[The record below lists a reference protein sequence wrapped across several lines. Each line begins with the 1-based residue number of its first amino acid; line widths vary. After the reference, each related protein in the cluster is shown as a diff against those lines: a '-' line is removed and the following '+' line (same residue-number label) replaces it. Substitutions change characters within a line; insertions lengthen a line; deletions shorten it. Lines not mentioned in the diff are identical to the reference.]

1 VRKTVTSFP
10 ISEEQKEIEEEFV
23 RQIDHESVWNY
34 MHAMSTLSPVD
45 DHPLMGTDA
54 HRRKLH
60 YIRGKLLE
68 FGYEPEVQEFLCEQH
83 FPLET
88 RLEIISPVEKEFF
101 AVPMRYGK
109 ETPEEGITG
118 ELVWVGDGWEED
130 YKRLERDG
138 VTVNGKIVLISRVR
152 GHPKSRLIIAKLHEA
167 RGVIIRGIY
176 DLDWWGYQAG
186 GQYGPLRMLL
196 RGHPEAWVED
206 DARMY
211 EFYKFPEDSLQNF
224 PVFHVRK
231 SIGDYLRK
239 LCAGKGSVIV
249 SMKFRKNVEN
259 RKTYNIIAT
268 LEGSELPEE
277 VVVLGA
283 HSDSWFQGA
292 RDDTSGCATVLEM
305 ARILSRLAEKRW
317 GPRRTMKF
325 CFWTGEESSMVGSEA
340 YASEHETVIQKIV
353 AKFNLET
360 GVMGHEFIGGS
371 GSPEFKSLCE
381 KAGKDA
387 LPETQFSYT
396 GSVTGATSDHSPFFW
411 RNIPVING
419 FSWQGKGWL
428 DATEDT
434 LQPGPW
440 SSVSYHKS
448 LAQSWSIKPERFH
461 EVVAITGVTA
471 LRIANSPILPYEY
484 ASYASLI
491 KEGLDRQDGLLAL
504 EEGADMLGVDLSSLI
519 EACDKMGKA
528 AEKLNDTLIGVSLA
542 HHRATGCEPLVDDL
556 PVELVERFSGLPSDF
571 SENRESIERYIR
583 IANAVMRKTLT
594 AYLRTHCYATDGQAV
609 YLLPWIA
616 PMKYAADLEKRIG
629 KLQQV
634 IEEVG
639 QLKAAIETVTT
650 TLTDLSENGNELLD
664 SL

>member
-1 VRKTVTSFP
+1 VRKTITSFP
-10 ISEEQKEIEEEFV
+10 ISEDQKEIEEEFV
-23 RQIDHESVWNY
+23 RQIDHESAWDY
-34 MHAMSTLSPVD
+34 MHTMSTLSPVD

-88 RLEIISPVEKEFF
+88 RLEVVSPVEKELS

-138 VTVNGKIVLISRVR
+138 VTVNGKIALISRVR

-167 RGVIIRGIY
+167 KGVIIRGVY

-206 DARMY
+206 DARVY

-231 SIGDYLRK
+231 SIGDYLRR
-239 LCAGKGSVIV
+239 LCSGGGPVIV
-249 SMKFRKNVEN
+249 SMKFRKKIEN

-277 VVVLGA
+277 VVVMGA

-292 RDDTSGCATVLEM
+292 RDDTSGCAAILEM
-305 ARILSRLAEKRW
+305 ARVFSRLAEKGC
-317 GPRRTMKF
+317 GPKRTMKF

-340 YASEHETVIQKIV
+340 YASEHESGIQKIV

-360 GVMGHEFIGGS
+360 GVMGHESIGGS
-371 GSPEFKSLCE
+371 GSPEFKALCE
-381 KAGKDA
+381 KVGRDV
-387 LPETQFSYT
+387 LPDVQFSYT

-428 DATEDT
+428 DATEDA

-448 LAQSWSIKPERFH
+448 LAQSWSIRPERFH

-491 KEGLDRQDGLLAL
+491 KEGLGRQDGLLAL
-504 EEGADMLGVDLSSLI
+504 MEGADKIGVDLKSVV
-519 EACDKMGKA
+519 EACDRMGEEA
-528 AEKLNDTLIGVSLA
+528 RKLNHTLIGVSLA
-542 HHRATGCEPLVDDL
+542 HHRAAGAEPLVDEL
-556 PVELVERFSGLPSDF
+556 PVELAERFGSLPRDVPKDKG
-571 SENRESIERYIR
+571 RIERYIR

-616 PMKYAADLEKRIG
+616 PMKYAADLERRTG

-634 IEEVG
+634 KEEVG
-639 QLKAAIETVTT
+639 QLRIAIETVTT
-650 TLTDLSENGNELLD
+650 ILSDLSENGSELLD